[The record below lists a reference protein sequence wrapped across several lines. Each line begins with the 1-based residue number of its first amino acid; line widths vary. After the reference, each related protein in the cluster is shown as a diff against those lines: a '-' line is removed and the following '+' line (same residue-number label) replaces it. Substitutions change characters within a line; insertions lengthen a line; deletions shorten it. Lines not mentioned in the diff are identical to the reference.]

1 MDLNPEKLIN
11 VISMKILLFPTRF
24 FPAISGG
31 DFYLQRLGKEFLKM
45 NKGNANDTKNQIL
58 FLTTNALDFGAL
70 HGNGKIIFENHRYY
84 EKFENLSIKRFK
96 TSQNYQQNGNIK
108 EGNDLQELCMKY
120 LEISYEN
127 SEVLI
132 KNGPILRGLDNIL
145 LSKKFEEILQFKPDI
160 IHCSYLPYSNL
171 LYSLIIAR
179 YYEIP
184 SIVTPF
190 LHDSNLRYQNHN
202 IFKILNKFDKI
213 IACTNHEKN
222 LYTLNGIEEGKI
234 HVLPMGVD
242 VNRFQKDCRR
252 DFLKI
257 YSINSPILLFCGH
270 KNYEKGALTILKTIP
285 LIVKEYPKISF
296 IFIGSSTKAFNY
308 KLADIKKKYTSL
320 QIINISPDN
329 LSGVFDPKKIGAFQ
343 LADIFCM
350 PSRSDAY
357 GIVYLEAWAC
367 KKPVIG
373 IDNDSIRE
381 VIENDKDG
389 LLVKFDDVED
399 LKNAVINLLK
409 NPKKREEMGK
419 KGYLKVSNFNN
430 WNEIAIKTMQFYT
443 QIGKTSKDE

>member
-1 MDLNPEKLIN
+1 
-11 VISMKILLFPTRF
+11 MKILLFPTRF

-31 DFYLQRLGKEFLKM
+31 DFYLQQLGKEFLKM
-45 NKGNANDTKNQIL
+45 NKGKTKDLLNQLL

-70 HGNGKIIFENHRYY
+70 HGKGKIILKNHRNY
-84 EKFENLSIKRFK
+84 EKLENLSIIRFK
-96 TSQNYQQNGNIK
+96 SSQFYQEIDNNQESI
-108 EGNDLQELCMKY
+108 DLQELC
-120 LEISYEN
+120 LNNLGISYEI

-132 KNGPILRGLDNIL
+132 KNGPILRDLDKRL
-145 LSKKFEEILQFKPDI
+145 LSKHLEKIIPFKPDV

-171 LYSLIIAR
+171 LYSLVIAH
-179 YYEIP
+179 YFDIP

-190 LHDSNLRYQNHN
+190 LHDSNLRYQNQN

-213 IACTNHEKN
+213 IACTNHEKKI
-222 LYTLNGIEEGKI
+222 YISNGIEEKKI
-234 HVLPMGVD
+234 LVLPMGVD
-242 VNRFQKDCRR
+242 INRFQKDCRS
-252 DFLKI
+252 DFLKNK
-257 YSINSPILLFCGH
+257 SINSPILLFCGH

-285 LIVKEYPKISF
+285 LIIKEYPNISF
-296 IFIGSSTKAFNY
+296 IFIGSPTKAFNY
-308 KLADIKKKYTSL
+308 NLANIKKKYPSL
-320 QIINISPDN
+320 HIINISPDN

-373 IDNDSIRE
+373 IDNDAIRE
-381 VIENDKDG
+381 VIENEKDG

-399 LKNAVINLLK
+399 LKDAIIKLLK
-409 NPKKREEMGK
+409 NPKKREEMGER
-419 KGYLKVSNFNN
+419 GFLKVSNFNN
-430 WNEIAIKTMQFYT
+430 WNEIAIKTMQIYT